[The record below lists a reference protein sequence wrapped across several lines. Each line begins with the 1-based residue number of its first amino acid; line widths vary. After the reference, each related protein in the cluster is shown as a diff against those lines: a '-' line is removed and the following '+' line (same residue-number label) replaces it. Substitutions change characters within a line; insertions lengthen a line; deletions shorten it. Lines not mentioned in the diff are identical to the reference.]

1 MLVFYKSNQTF
12 QSLLWGEKPYWKNEN
27 VKYEF
32 ANIDRKENRKWV
44 EVGVTDDLDSCSKVL
59 HCFKV
64 NEEKL
69 KTGQRTFVKIK
80 IVSYIY
86 KRLFRLTKK
95 NRKVEELRFL

>member
-1 MLVFYKSNQTF
+1 M
-12 QSLLWGEKPYWKNEN
+12 
-27 VKYEF
+27 
-32 ANIDRKENRKWV
+32 
-44 EVGVTDDLDSCSKVL
+44 TDDLDSCSKVL

-95 NRKVEELRFL
+95 NVRLKNCAFCKMGTLMVRKL